1 VSEAASATGTPPR
14 ELRSLARGGT
24 LNTLGFAVAGVLG
37 FVLTVVVTRGVGS
50 SGAGVFFS
58 AVAVFTILMQV
69 AKFGADTGVVRFVSA
84 YLARGQVRDVAPA
97 IRIGA
102 VPAAVAG
109 VIAAA
114 VAMIAAEP
122 TARVFARD
130 RPGDVAELLRLLGP
144 YLPFAAVTI
153 VLLAATR
160 AYSMR
165 PFVAIE
171 NLAKPALKPAIIL
184 ALGVGGT
191 LTSGE
196 LALGWGLPE
205 AFACVASLLALVILT
220 RREPVPVD
228 APPQRPLGEL
238 ASEFWRF
245 AAPRGI
251 AGAFQVSV
259 FWLDVL
265 LLGRYRESGEV
276 GAYAAASRVAMV
288 GTFALQAIRIAI
300 APTISGLLA
309 REDRDG
315 AQTLYQVA
323 TWWLIALSWPMFL
336 ILAVFSPFVLS
347 VFGEGFGIGSTA
359 LTILA
364 VAMLVNLGTGNVTVV
379 LLMGGK
385 SSWNLLN
392 TAVAVTTNVSL
403 NLLLIPPFGME
414 GAAVAWAA
422 TIGVENVMA
431 VAEVW
436 RFLGMRPFGPGYAPV
451 ALAALV
457 CVGGVA
463 LVARIVAGPDA
474 VGFVLAVAVAAP
486 LYVAVLWRLRERLH
500 LDVFLAALR
509 RGKGRDG

>member
-1 VSEAASATGTPPR
+1 MSEAPTTVAPPR
-14 ELRSLARGGT
+14 ELRSLARGGM
-24 LNTLGFAVAGVLG
+24 LNTVGFAVAGVLG
-37 FVLTVVVTRGVGS
+37 FVLTVVVTREVGS

-69 AKFGADTGVVRFVSA
+69 AKFGADTGVVRFVPA
-84 YLARGQVRDVAPA
+84 YLARGNARDVRPA
-97 IRIGA
+97 IRIGV
-102 VPAAVAG
+102 VPSAIAG
-109 VIAAA
+109 VVAAA
-114 VAMIAAEP
+114 IALLAAEP

-130 RPGDVAELLRLLGP
+130 RTADVAELLRLLAP
-144 YLPFAAVTI
+144 YLPFATVTI

-165 PFVAIE
+165 PYVAIE
-171 NLAKPALKPAIIL
+171 SLAKPALKPALIL
-184 ALGVGGT
+184 ALAAGGS
-191 LTSGE
+191 LTSAD

-205 AFACVASLLALVILT
+205 AIACAAAVVTLVVLT
-220 RREPVPVD
+220 RRRPAPID

-259 FWLDVL
+259 FWIDVL
-265 LLGRYRESGEV
+265 LLGRYRPSGEV

-300 APTISGLLA
+300 APTISRLLA
-309 REDRDG
+309 RDDREG
-315 AQTLYQVA
+315 AQAVYQVA
-323 TWWLIALSWPMFL
+323 TWWLIALSWPLFL
-336 ILAVFSPFVLS
+336 GLAVFSPFVLS
-347 VFGEGFGIGSTA
+347 IFGPGFGIGSTA

-364 VAMLVNLGTGNVTVV
+364 LAMLVNLGTGNVTVV

-403 NLLLIPPFGME
+403 NVLLIPRYGME

-422 TIGVENVMA
+422 TIVVENVMA
-431 VAEVW
+431 VVEVR
-436 RFLGMRPFGPGYAPV
+436 RFLGMRPFGPGYGPV
-451 ALAALV
+451 ATAALV

-463 LVARIVAGPDA
+463 LAARALVGPDA
-474 VGFVLAVAVAAP
+474 DGFAVAVVLSVP
-486 LYVAVLWRLRERLH
+486 LYGAVLWRLRDRLH

-509 RGKGRDG
+509 PGGGDDG